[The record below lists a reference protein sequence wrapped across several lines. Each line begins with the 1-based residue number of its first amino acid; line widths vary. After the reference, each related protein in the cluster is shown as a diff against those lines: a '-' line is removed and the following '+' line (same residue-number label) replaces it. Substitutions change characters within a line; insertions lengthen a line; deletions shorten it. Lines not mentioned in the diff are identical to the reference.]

1 MALNT
6 SLPGA
11 STARKVAM
19 VSGTFAVAMGVGFF
33 MQNEN
38 AEASLT
44 QAGVMPV
51 AIPTPVTPAEPP
63 AAVPASAPAIV
74 QDPVVSLP
82 DVALADLEPRP
93 EPRIVPAV
101 VANEPAQAEATC
113 EPTMVADLR
122 DAALVELTIKAPCS
136 PNEAVTI
143 HHEGMMFSALTDA
156 DGQASLFAAALNE
169 SALFI
174 AAFGS
179 GTGAVA
185 EVSVPN
191 LGGYDRVVLQWAGDG
206 AFEIHAMEAG
216 ATYGESGHVWHEA
229 PRSAASAVTGD
240 GGFILALG
248 DGRVDSPRFAQV
260 YTFPANAP
268 AKDVELSVEAEI
280 TAANCATEIEA
291 QTLERRAGETI
302 RILDLKVAV
311 PACEAVGDYLVL
323 KNVLDDLTL
332 TNG

>member
-11 STARKVAM
+11 STGRKVVM

-44 QAGVMPV
+44 QAGAMPMAIPIPIQPATPPDAGAATPAVVEDAAVPLPDAAVADLEARSEPPFIPV
-51 AIPTPVTPAEPP
+51 AI
-63 AAVPASAPAIV
+63 
-74 QDPVVSLP
+74 
-82 DVALADLEPRP
+82 
-93 EPRIVPAV
+93 
-101 VANEPAQAEATC
+101 ANEAAEAEVDC
-113 EPTMVADLR
+113 EPLMAADLR
-122 DAALVELTIKAPCS
+122 DAALVELSITAPCNA
-136 PNEAVTI
+136 NEAVTI

-156 DGQASLFAAALNE
+156 DGQASLFTAALNE
-169 SALFI
+169 TALFI

-179 GTGAVA
+179 GTGALA
-185 EVSVPN
+185 EVSVPT
-191 LGGYDRVVLQWAGDG
+191 LADYDRVVLQWAGDG
-206 AFEIHAMEAG
+206 AFEIHAMEGG
-216 ATYGESGHVWHEA
+216 ATYGDNGHVWHEA
-229 PRSAASAVTGD
+229 PRTAASAVTGD

-260 YTFPANAP
+260 YTFPANA
-268 AKDVELSVEAEI
+268 ASKDVALSVEAEI
-280 TAANCATEIEA
+280 TSTNCATEIEA
-291 QTLERRAGETI
+291 QTLERRAGEAI
-302 RILDLKVAV
+302 KILDLKVAV

-323 KNVLDDLTL
+323 KNVLEDLTL

>member
-11 STARKVAM
+11 STGRKVVM

-44 QAGVMPV
+44 HAGAMPM
-51 AIPTPVTPAEPP
+51 AIPAPGSAPTSPIDTPAVIDTSAAALPDMAVADLALRSDLRPQARLIP
-63 AAVPASAPAIV
+63 AAVSNDAAGT
-74 QDPVVSLP
+74 D
-82 DVALADLEPRP
+82 
-93 EPRIVPAV
+93 
-101 VANEPAQAEATC
+101 ANC
-113 EPTMVADLR
+113 EPTMAADVR
-122 DAALVELTIKAPCS
+122 DAALVELSITAPCNT
-136 PNEAVTI
+136 NEAVTI

-179 GTGAVA
+179 GTGALA
-185 EVSVPN
+185 EITVPS
-191 LGGYDRVVLQWAGDG
+191 LADFDRVVLQWAGDG
-206 AFEIHAMEAG
+206 AFEIHAMEGG
-216 ATYGESGHVWHEA
+216 ATYGDSGHVWHNA
-229 PRSAASAVTGD
+229 PRTAASATTGD
-240 GGFILALG
+240 GGFLLALG
-248 DGRVDSPRFAQV
+248 DGRVESPRFAQV
-260 YTFPANAP
+260 YTFPANA
-268 AKDVELSVEAEI
+268 ASKDVELSVEAEI
-280 TAANCATEIEA
+280 TPTNCATEIEA
-291 QTLERRAGETI
+291 QTLERRAGEDI
-302 RILDLKVAV
+302 KILDLKVAV

-323 KNVLDDLTL
+323 KNVLQNLTL